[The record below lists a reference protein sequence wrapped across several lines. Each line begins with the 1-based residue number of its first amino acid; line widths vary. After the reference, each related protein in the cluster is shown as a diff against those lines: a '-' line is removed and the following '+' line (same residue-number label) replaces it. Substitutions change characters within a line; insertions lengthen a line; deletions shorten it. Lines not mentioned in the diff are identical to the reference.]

1 MNTESKK
8 GFIKSISTL
17 STYDLSKYA
26 LLKIAQA
33 QGPNDQEETAL
44 WCDFY
49 ECLQEAAKATAGVEI
64 PDLTQEM
71 VEELKP

>member
-1 MNTESKK
+1 MNIDSKK
-8 GFIKSISTL
+8 GFIKATMTL
-17 STYDLSKYA
+17 YTNDLRKYA

-33 QGPNDQEETAL
+33 QGPNDQEENAL

-49 ECLQEAAKATAGVEI
+49 ECLQEAVKVSGVNI

-71 VEELKP
+71 IEELKP